1 MLQPIERRFARQ
13 RSHIAPSRLQ
23 RRRQQ
28 RQRRIM
34 TQFVVI
40 VQILIAQ
47 SDTVNAL
54 GHERLKGVVGARLVT
69 VVGEALRHPP
79 GQATDAIN
87 FAQQQHSCIRRHG
100 SAIERRHH
108 GALLE
113 ALKRELT
120 AMTLCF
126 HQTIPEKQ
134 FKSLNLKNYN

>member
-13 RSHIAPSRLQ
+13 RSHIASSRLQ

-34 TQFVVI
+34 TQVVVI

-47 SDTVNAL
+47 SDPVNAL
-54 GHERLKGVVGARLVT
+54 GHERLKGMVGARLIT
-69 VVGEALRHPP
+69 VVSKALRHPS
-79 GQATDAIN
+79 GQAADAIN
-87 FAQQQHSCIRRHG
+87 FAQQQRSCIRRHA

-108 GALLE
+108 GALPE

-126 HQTIPEKQ
+126 HQTTPAKQ
-134 FKSLNLKNYN
+134 SKLLNLKDYN